1 VVNSKWSSMKN
12 ILFILSIFL
21 CAEGFS
27 QEAFAFFTQNGKRT
41 SYRKLLR
48 KSKKADIVLFGEYH
62 NNPIAHWLEVKLT
75 KDLLGKRSLILG
87 AEMFERDNQDALDGY
102 LEGTIDQKGLDT
114 LARLWKNYKTDY
126 KPWVDLAKREKLP
139 IVATNIPRKY
149 ANLVYKKGLQ
159 ALDTLPSA
167 ERKWIVSLPFPYD
180 GNLSQYEKMKKMARH
195 NSENL
200 PMAQAIK
207 DATMAESIETHYKKG
222 SLFLHL
228 NGSYHS
234 DFFQG
239 IYWYLRKRN
248 PNLKILTISTL
259 SQSSLKKLSSE
270 AYGQADF
277 ILVVDEDMTGSY

>member
-1 VVNSKWSSMKN
+1 MKN

-102 LEGTIDQKGLDT
+102 LQGTIDQKGLDT
-114 LARLWKNYKTDY
+114 LARLWENYKTDY

-195 NSENL
+195 NPENL

-248 PNLKILTISTL
+248 HNLKILTISTL

>member
-1 VVNSKWSSMKN
+1 M
-12 ILFILSIFL
+12 
-21 CAEGFS
+21 
-27 QEAFAFFTQNGKRT
+27 
-41 SYRKLLR
+41 
-48 KSKKADIVLFGEYH
+48 LFGEYH

-87 AEMFERDNQDALDGY
+87 AEIFERDNQDALDGY
-102 LEGTIDQKGLDT
+102 LQGTIDQKGLDT

-195 NSENL
+195 NPENL

-239 IYWYLRKRN
+239 IYWYLRRRN
-248 PNLKILTISTL
+248 HNLKILTISTL
-259 SQSSLKKLSSE
+259 SQSNLKKLPSE

>member
-1 VVNSKWSSMKN
+1 MKN

-21 CAEGFS
+21 CVEGFS

-87 AEMFERDNQDALDGY
+87 AEMFERDNQDALNGY

-149 ANLVYKKGLQ
+149 ANIVYKKGLQ

-259 SQSSLKKLSSE
+259 SQSSLKKLSLE

>member
-1 VVNSKWSSMKN
+1 MKN

-27 QEAFAFFTQNGKRT
+27 QEASAFFTQNGKRT

-87 AEMFERDNQDALDGY
+87 AEIFERDNQDALDGY
-102 LEGTIDQKGLDT
+102 LQGTIDQKGLDT

-195 NSENL
+195 NPENL

-259 SQSSLKKLSSE
+259 SQSNLKKLPTE

-277 ILVVDEDMTGSY
+277 ILVVDEDMTASY

>member
-1 VVNSKWSSMKN
+1 M
-12 ILFILSIFL
+12 
-21 CAEGFS
+21 
-27 QEAFAFFTQNGKRT
+27 
-41 SYRKLLR
+41 
-48 KSKKADIVLFGEYH
+48 
-62 NNPIAHWLEVKLT
+62 
-75 KDLLGKRSLILG
+75 
-87 AEMFERDNQDALDGY
+87 
-102 LEGTIDQKGLDT
+102 
-114 LARLWKNYKTDY
+114 ARLWKNYKTDY

-180 GNLSQYEKMKKMARH
+180 GKLSQYEKMKKMARH
-195 NSENL
+195 NPENL

-239 IYWYLRKRN
+239 IYWYLRRRN

-259 SQSSLKKLSSE
+259 SQSNLKKLPSE

>member
-1 VVNSKWSSMKN
+1 MVNSKWSSMKN

-87 AEMFERDNQDALDGY
+87 AEIFERDNQDALDGY
-102 LEGTIDQKGLDT
+102 LQGTIDQKGLDT

-195 NSENL
+195 NPENL

-239 IYWYLRKRN
+239 IYWYLRRRN
-248 PNLKILTISTL
+248 ANLKILTISTL
-259 SQSSLKKLSSE
+259 SQSNLKKLPSE

>member
-1 VVNSKWSSMKN
+1 MVNSKWSSMKN

-102 LEGTIDQKGLDT
+102 LEGTIDQKGLDS

>member
-1 VVNSKWSSMKN
+1 MKN

-87 AEMFERDNQDALDGY
+87 AEIFERDNQDALDGY
-102 LEGTIDQKGLDT
+102 LEGTIDQKGLDS

-195 NSENL
+195 NPENL

-207 DATMAESIETHYKKG
+207 DATMAESIETHYKKE

-259 SQSSLKKLSSE
+259 SQSNLKKLPTE

-277 ILVVDEDMTGSY
+277 ILVVDEDMTASY

>member
-1 VVNSKWSSMKN
+1 MKN

-87 AEMFERDNQDALDGY
+87 AEMFERDNQDALNGY

-114 LARLWKNYKTDY
+114 LAHLWKNYKTDY

-277 ILVVDEDMTGSY
+277 ILVVDEDMTGRY

>member
-1 VVNSKWSSMKN
+1 MKN

-21 CAEGFS
+21 CGEGFS

-102 LEGTIDQKGLDT
+102 LEGTIDQKGLDS

-195 NSENL
+195 NPENL

-239 IYWYLRKRN
+239 IYWYLRRRN

-259 SQSSLKKLSSE
+259 SQSNLKKLSSE

>member
-1 VVNSKWSSMKN
+1 MVNSKWSSMKN

-21 CAEGFS
+21 CGEGFS
-27 QEAFAFFTQNGKRT
+27 QEAFAFFTQNGKQT

-102 LEGTIDQKGLDT
+102 LEGTIYQKGLDT

-195 NSENL
+195 NPENL

-239 IYWYLRKRN
+239 IYWYLRRRN

-259 SQSSLKKLSSE
+259 SQSNLKRLPSE

>member
-1 VVNSKWSSMKN
+1 MVNSKWSSMKN

-27 QEAFAFFTQNGKRT
+27 QEAFAFFTQNGKQT

-87 AEMFERDNQDALDGY
+87 AEIFERDNQDALDGY

-195 NSENL
+195 NPENL

>member
-1 VVNSKWSSMKN
+1 MKN

-102 LEGTIDQKGLDT
+102 LEGTIDQKGLDS

-195 NSENL
+195 NPENL

-239 IYWYLRKRN
+239 IYWYLRRRN

-259 SQSSLKKLSSE
+259 SQSNLKKLSSE

>member
-1 VVNSKWSSMKN
+1 MKN

-87 AEMFERDNQDALDGY
+87 AEMFERDNQDALNGY

-114 LARLWKNYKTDY
+114 LAHLWKNYKTDY

-259 SQSSLKKLSSE
+259 SQSSLKKLSLE

>member
-1 VVNSKWSSMKN
+1 MNSKWSSMKN

-195 NSENL
+195 NPENL

-207 DATMAESIETHYKKG
+207 DATMAESIETHYKKR

-239 IYWYLRKRN
+239 IYWYLRRRN

-259 SQSSLKKLSSE
+259 SQSNLKKLPSE

>member
-1 VVNSKWSSMKN
+1 MKN

-87 AEMFERDNQDALDGY
+87 AEIFERDNQDALDGY

-195 NSENL
+195 NPENL

-239 IYWYLRKRN
+239 IYWYLRRRK

-259 SQSSLKKLSSE
+259 SQSNLKKLSSE

>member
-1 VVNSKWSSMKN
+1 MVNSKWSSMKN

-27 QEAFAFFTQNGKRT
+27 QEAFAFFTQNGKQT

-195 NSENL
+195 NPENL

-259 SQSSLKKLSSE
+259 SQSNLKKLPTE

>member
-1 VVNSKWSSMKN
+1 MVNSKWSSMKN

-87 AEMFERDNQDALDGY
+87 AEIFERDNQDALDGY

-195 NSENL
+195 NPENL
-200 PMAQAIK
+200 PMSQAIK
-207 DATMAESIETHYKKG
+207 DATMAESIETHYKKE

-259 SQSSLKKLSSE
+259 SQSNLKKLPTE